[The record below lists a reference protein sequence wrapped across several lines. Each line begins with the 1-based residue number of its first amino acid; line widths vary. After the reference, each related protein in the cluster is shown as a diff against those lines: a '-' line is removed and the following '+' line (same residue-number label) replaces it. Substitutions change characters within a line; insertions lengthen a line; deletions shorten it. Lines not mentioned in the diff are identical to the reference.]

1 MTQDASGG
9 RSDGEGRWSA
19 REHAHDGEVVGV
31 ERVATWAEETR
42 RYRRSP
48 GGWWWLALLLVP
60 AILAALGSAIGG
72 ESGGA
77 KAAGSTSSVTSAAPT
92 SGTTS
97 SSTSNS
103 PSSTSSD
110 TATSG
115 GSAAGDV
122 SSGVFSIS
130 RSGDEVTVAADV
142 PDEAGRTALLE
153 AVKAAV
159 GGAKIVDHVNVVP
172 GATAASTVAVS
183 SALGSLTN
191 AGDFGLAWDLKSLTA
206 VGNVDSEDA
215 KKSIGAALGAAWPD
229 VRVQNDVVVGTDAA
243 AVCSNLGG
251 QITVALA
258 STKITFE
265 RGSTDV
271 KSTSTG
277 VIKKVAS
284 LLAACKD
291 AKVTVTGYTDS
302 SGSKAENL
310 ALSKGRATSVGKI
323 LTSNGVSSD
332 RITIKGLADADP
344 VANDNAPGG
353 REANR
358 RVEITVN

>member
-9 RSDGEGRWSA
+9 RPDGEGRWSA

-42 RYRRSP
+42 RYRRNP
-48 GGWWWLALLLVP
+48 GGWWWLALLLIP
-60 AILAALGSAIGG
+60 AMLAALGSAMGG
-72 ESGGA
+72 EAGTTKAGGA
-77 KAAGSTSSVTSAAPT
+77 TSAVTSTASTSGTTA
-92 SGTTS
+92 TTS
-97 SSTSNS
+97 SSTGS
-103 PSSTSSD
+103 PSG
-110 TATSG
+110 TATPG
-115 GSAAGDV
+115 GTAAGDV

-130 RSGDEVTVAADV
+130 RTSDEVTIAADV
-142 PDEAGRTALLE
+142 PDEAGRSALLD

-159 GGAKIVDHVNVVP
+159 GGVKIVDHINVVP
-172 GATAASTVAVS
+172 RAEAASTAAVT
-183 SALGSLTN
+183 SALGALSN

-243 AVCSNLGG
+243 AGCANLGG

-265 RGSTDV
+265 RGSTTV

-277 VIKKVAS
+277 VIKKVAT
-284 LLAACKD
+284 LLAGCKD
-291 AKVTVTGYTDS
+291 AQVTVTGYTDS

-310 ALSKGRATSVGKI
+310 TLSKGRATSVAKI
-323 LTSNGVSSD
+323 LTSNGVAAD

-344 VANDNAPGG
+344 VANDTAPGG